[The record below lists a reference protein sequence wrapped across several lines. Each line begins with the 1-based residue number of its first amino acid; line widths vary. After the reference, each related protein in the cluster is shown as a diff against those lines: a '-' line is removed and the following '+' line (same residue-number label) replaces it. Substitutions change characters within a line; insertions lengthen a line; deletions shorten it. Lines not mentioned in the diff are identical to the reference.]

1 MLLAQKQVR
10 DMAGPSRRVWEV
22 FSNWFRQSKPFFG
35 RSGGLV
41 DENPQSEFVAAG
53 VTGDVDAL
61 TSFTEQVIGRA
72 VAVCTSASSAD
83 DSGADVCSLER
94 GPHRKRTPQHTM
106 HLERSNDSSLSSG

>member
-1 MLLAQKQVR
+1 
-10 DMAGPSRRVWEV
+10 
-22 FSNWFRQSKPFFG
+22 
-35 RSGGLV
+35 V

-83 DSGADVCSLER
+83 DWR
-94 GPHRKRTPQHTM
+94 
-106 HLERSNDSSLSSG
+106 